1 MMSENELSEDGV
13 TGHTGSV
20 SGQQRVA
27 GKQPAGA
34 DGRPGAAGGLPA
46 VVLALQKTTHHTLHA
61 LSAALADLSIN
72 AAEINALAN
81 LGDGGI
87 VSVRQLSDRTGTRAS
102 TLTGVLDRL
111 ENRGYLTRE
120 LDPADRRSFRLP
132 LTEAGQAVADRVLAA
147 VANLEREALGRLSA
161 TQLAGYHAVIT
172 ALQEAC

>member
-1 MMSENELSEDGV
+1 MISGNEVAGNEV
-13 TGHTGSV
+13 TGNEVTGSG
-20 SGQQRVA
+20 SG
-27 GKQPAGA
+27 P
-34 DGRPGAAGGLPA
+34 PGATGGLPG

-61 LSAALADLSIN
+61 LSATLADLSLN
-72 AAEINALAN
+72 AAEINVLAN
-81 LGDGGI
+81 LGDGGT
-87 VSVRQLSDRTGTRAS
+87 VNVRQLSDRTGTRAS

-132 LTEAGQAVADRVLAA
+132 LTEAGQAVAGRVLAA
-147 VANLEREALGRLSA
+147 VADLERGALGRLSA